1 MERIHQHTYI
11 FIYISSTY
19 GKLSPAESNGNKTS
33 RRVNFHIAK
42 QDNLDEKK
50 DSTNRYSAQSLH
62 VIDKKAREGKR
73 KYIGHIPSV
82 FRKTDRT

>member
-1 MERIHQHTYI
+1 M
-11 FIYISSTY
+11 
-19 GKLSPAESNGNKTS
+19 
-33 RRVNFHIAK
+33 NFHIAK